1 MPVLSWFRRDRAVSH
16 PDPDARPGGLAPEER
31 ISMAARWLIPDSDGE
46 TLRDQV
52 LADLRA
58 GRPPRDAEG
67 RTTRDL
73 RAIPLAGED
82 LSGVDLSGLDLT
94 EADLAGANLR
104 NARLSRAVL
113 RHATLVGA
121 TLEGAELLG
130 ADLSGANL
138 NDCHA
143 ARAGFG
149 RTTARRTSF
158 FNAHLEGATFTDA
171 LLTGSDFRAAHLRG
185 ARLRKADLREAD
197 FSRADLREAD
207 LGMSAVAGAL
217 FERADLRGARLRA
230 LEGYR
235 RASWIGVDLRGVD
248 FTGAYAL
255 RRHVMDEN
263 YLYEFRTRSR
273 WSAFLYWLWWL
284 TSDCG
289 RSLWRWAAWNA
300 LVMVG
305 FAALFSRA
313 GIQVGHP
320 PTALTPLYYSV
331 VTFTTLGYGDVVPVT
346 PAAQALAML
355 EVVLG
360 YLGLGG
366 LLAILANK
374 MARRAE

>member
-1 MPVLSWFRRDRAVSH
+1 MPLLNWLRRDRAVSR
-16 PDPDARPGGLAPEER
+16 DPEARPGGLSPEKR
-31 ISMAARWLIPDSDGE
+31 IPMAARWLIPDSDGE

-58 GRPPRDAEG
+58 GRSPRDAEG
-67 RTTRDL
+67 KPTTDL
-73 RAIPLAGED
+73 RAIPLAGKD
-82 LSGVDLSGLDLT
+82 LSGLDLTGLDLT
-94 EADLAGANLR
+94 EADLSGANLK

-113 RHATLVGA
+113 RYAVLMGA

-138 NDCHA
+138 NDCRA
-143 ARAGFG
+143 VRAGFG
-149 RTTARRTSF
+149 RIEARGASF
-158 FNAHLEGATFTDA
+158 FNAQLDGSTFIDAVLSGA
-171 LLTGSDFRAAHLRG
+171 DFRAARLRG

-207 LGMSAVAGAL
+207 LGLSTVAGAS

-230 LEGYR
+230 LQGYR
-235 RASWIGVDLRGVD
+235 RASWIGVDLRDVD
-248 FTGAYAL
+248 FTGAYSL

-263 YLYEFRTRSR
+263 YLFEFRTRSR

-289 RSLWRWAAWNA
+289 RSLWRWAAWNF
-300 LVMVG
+300 LVMG
-305 FAALFSRA
+305 FFALAYARA
-313 GIQVGHP
+313 GVQAAHP
-320 PTALTPLYYSV
+320 HTALTPLYYSV

-346 PAAQALAML
+346 ATAQVLAMV